1 MYGRWTGF
9 GKAGAGAYKWFRL
22 LKDGVYFRILDYR
35 CVLNYVFLKSER
47 GGMFSC
53 DIFNSFINNN

>member
-1 MYGRWTGF
+1 MYGRCAGF
-9 GKAGAGAYKWFRL
+9 GKEGAGAYKWSKL

-35 CVLNYVFLKSER
+35 RVFNSVFLKRES

-53 DIFNSFINNN
+53 DIFNSFININ